1 MTFQHKL
8 IIITVLAALIG
19 VAVQTRT
26 PVSTSSPRR
35 VTSRFGGIVA
45 ACVAVVAG
53 ALIVVGIVSDT
64 FLRHLIQVVPLIVA
78 LGLLARQS
86 AWSVS
91 AAAPLFAFWFLVMC
105 AIWLFLLDVARIFTG
120 TFTVAEITLT
130 LVIGVACLFGL
141 GTASRRAPTVP
152 FGARLGTI
160 AAFAVLQFAAMW
172 LSVQPFITRR

>member
-1 MTFQHKL
+1 MTFQQKL

-19 VAVQTRT
+19 IAVLMRT
-26 PVSTSSPRR
+26 PVSTSVGR

-45 ACVAVVAG
+45 AWLAVVAG
-53 ALIVVGIVSDT
+53 ALVVVGIVSDT
-64 FLRHLIQVVPLIVA
+64 LLRHVIQIVPLIVA

-86 AWSVS
+86 AWGVS

-105 AIWLFLLDVARIFTG
+105 AIWLFLLGVARIFTG
-120 TFTVAEITLT
+120 TFSVAEITLT
-130 LVIGVACLFGL
+130 VVIGVACLFGL
-141 GTASRRAPTVP
+141 GTASRRGPTIP

-172 LSVQPFITRR
+172 LSVQPFIARR